1 MKSEDKVWF
10 KKRSHGPGWL
20 PKNWLGW
27 LIVFVWL
34 MFVTGGI
41 SWLNLVFENVWL
53 AMAVSVVWC
62 GFMLGVL
69 SAVAHLKSGKP
80 KDVE

>member
-1 MKSEDKVWF
+1 
-10 KKRSHGPGWL
+10 
-20 PKNWLGW
+20 
-27 LIVFVWL
+27 

-80 KDVE
+80 KDME